1 MGNVIRSYGQYCP
14 LAKASEVL
22 GDRWTLLIVSELI
35 AGAERFNDLA
45 RGLPRISRPL
55 LAQRLRGLE
64 RAGVIEKRSGS
75 TARSSSYHL
84 TAAGEELGPLIRGLA
99 EWGARW
105 AFGEPEPD
113 ELDPILLLW
122 WMRRRVNHDALPA
135 QRVVIRFDFRQGKGT
150 YWLILKTDDVSVCLQ
165 DPGFELDLAVHAD
178 LAALFEV
185 WLGRTT
191 LQEAN
196 AAGTVR
202 VEGAPARTRA
212 LPSWLALAPIA
223 DAVRASHP
231 VGKVTPSPRVAAVG
245 RAHSAPGCGASA
257 EFPLGPAQSSS

>member
-1 MGNVIRSYGQYCP
+1 MRSYGQYCP
-14 LAKASEVL
+14 VAKASEVL

-35 AGAERFNDLA
+35 AGADRFNDLA

-64 RAGVIEKRSGS
+64 RAGVIEKRTGA

-84 TAAGEELGPLIRGLA
+84 TAAGEELGPLIKGLA

-122 WMRRRVNHDALPA
+122 WMRGGVNREALPS
-135 QRVVIRFDFRQGKGT
+135 QRVVVRFDFWAGDGP

-165 DPGFELDLAVHAD
+165 DPGFEVDIAVSAN
-178 LAALFEV
+178 LSALFEV
-185 WLGRTT
+185 WLGRAT
-191 LQEAN
+191 LADAQAS
-196 AAGTVR
+196 GMVR
-202 VEGAPARTRA
+202 VQGVPMLTRA
-212 LPSWLALAPIA
+212 FPSWLALAPIA
-223 DAVRASHP
+223 YAVRS
-231 VGKVTPSPRVAAVG
+231 TSQ
-245 RAHSAPGCGASA
+245 PGG
-257 EFPLGPAQSSS
+257 